1 MDTVLF
7 SDAMG
12 MIDDHFIR
20 EAESYHQPR
29 RIGWKKASSV
39 AASVILMIILTGCLL
54 LALSPT
60 VSASFWGWI
69 RTIEDRIVRYTY
81 SEKYDSQENIC
92 FALGFVPD
100 GYAHLTEVITEHS
113 STQIF
118 VDTSGNLLVFTFVK
132 GSDTTSLDLYE
143 TNTLNMKQVFING
156 CTADLYFSS
165 DPHESGIVVW
175 FDPIWDRLF
184 TVSGFINEE
193 TLIQIA
199 ENIYP
204 INNSHENFAGE

>member
-1 MDTVLF
+1 MDPVLF

-12 MIDDHFIR
+12 MIDEHFLA
-20 EAESYHQPR
+20 EAEAYHQAR
-29 RIGWKKASSV
+29 RIGWKKALSV
-39 AASVILMIILTGCLL
+39 AASVFLIIILTGCLL
-54 LALSPT
+54 LAFSPT
-60 VSASFWGWI
+60 VRASFLGWI
-69 RTIEDRIVRYTY
+69 RIIESRKVRYTY

-92 FALGFVPD
+92 FELGFVPD
-100 GYAHLTEVITEHS
+100 GYAYLTEVITEHS

-118 VDTSGNLLVFTFVK
+118 VDTSGNMLVFTFVK
-132 GSDTTSLDLYE
+132 GSDTTSLDLYD

-165 DPHESGIVVW
+165 DPHGSSILVW
-175 FDPIWDRLF
+175 YDPIWDRLF
-184 TVSGFINEE
+184 MVSGFFNEE

-204 INNSHENFAGE
+204 IHNSHENFAGE